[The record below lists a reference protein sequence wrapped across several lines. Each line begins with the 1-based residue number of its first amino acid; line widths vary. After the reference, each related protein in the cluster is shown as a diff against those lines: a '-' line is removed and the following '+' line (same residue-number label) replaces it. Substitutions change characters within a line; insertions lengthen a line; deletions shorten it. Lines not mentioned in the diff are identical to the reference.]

1 MVRAGFQL
9 DTQRVDHTDIG
20 WCALKHGVDQAG
32 VELRFGQYAI
42 DALILYPAL
51 NFSDTRRA
59 WVRCVPNRDRAG
71 CGKVEGIFKVLIGIV
86 ENDEPASVDGFK
98 SRRKLGRQFRQLFAR
113 GCCVCEICAGIVGI
127 GRRKLSRDLVQPD
140 ACIFRG
146 QPRVRVMVPMCV
158 IMMINVIRVVL
169 VIVMFRM
176 IVVVMFVMIRVIV
189 MICVIVMIM
198 VVVFRMVFVV
208 MILMLCM
215 VIMIVII
222 MLRVIFIM
230 VMIIVIVVVG
240 MIIVVGMILA
250 VVMLIVIIVIVSVI
264 MGFKQ
269 RVFAE
274 IQKNRSVR
282 FKQGRDRCIACQGAN
297 SVLQPRGQ
305 IFANPK
311 DKVCVLQRGG
321 LRGAQVVFMR

>member
-98 SRRKLGRQFRQLFAR
+98 RRRKLGRQFRQLFAR
-113 GCCVCEICAGIVGI
+113 GCGVCEICAGIVGI

-146 QPRVRVMVPMCV
+146 QPRVRVMVPMRV
-158 IMMINVIRVVL
+158 IMMIIVIRVVL

-176 IVVVMFVMIRVIV
+176 IVVVMFVMIR
-189 MICVIVMIM
+189 VIVMIM

-240 MIIVVGMILA
+240 MIIVV
-250 VVMLIVIIVIVSVI
+250 MLIVIIVIVTVI

-311 DKVCVLQRGG
+311 DKVCVLQRCG